1 MGLGGVARPDTIG
14 VLSETLFVAAAKRFV
29 AVGSLICFTG
39 ACFRYDLGA
48 LRETGVAQIRSAGLF
63 DSEAQFVC
71 GEELLAFQGDFRVV
85 VATARFFVADFTEIC
100 ETISPSALVGHGYIS
115 RLWNRL
121 GCLGRLSLRLYVL
134 PSQEWLKEKAG
145 VTCRGRSPASTL
157 ILERMCGNINGRMSG
172 PWERTP
178 PSLLGRALAW
188 ETDRKLCH
196 NLSLCLMDSI
206 AVI

>member
-14 VLSETLFVAAAKRFV
+14 VLSETPFVAAAKRFV
-29 AVGSLICFTG
+29 AVGSLICLTG
-39 ACFRYDLGA
+39 ACFRYDLEV
-48 LRETGVAQIRSAGLF
+48 LRETGVAQIRSGGLF

-71 GEELLAFQGDFRVV
+71 GRNFWLSSGDFRVV
-85 VATARFFVADFTEIC
+85 VATAHFFVANFTEIC
-100 ETISPSALVGHGYIS
+100 ETIFPSALVGHGYIS

-121 GCLGRLSLRLYVL
+121 GCLARLGLRFYVL

-145 VTCRGRSPASTL
+145 LTCRGRSPASTL
-157 ILERMCGNINGRMSG
+157 ILERVCGTINGRMSG

-178 PSLLGRALAW
+178 PSRLGRALAW
-188 ETDRKLCH
+188 GTDRNFCQY
-196 NLSLCLMDSI
+196 LSFYLMNGI